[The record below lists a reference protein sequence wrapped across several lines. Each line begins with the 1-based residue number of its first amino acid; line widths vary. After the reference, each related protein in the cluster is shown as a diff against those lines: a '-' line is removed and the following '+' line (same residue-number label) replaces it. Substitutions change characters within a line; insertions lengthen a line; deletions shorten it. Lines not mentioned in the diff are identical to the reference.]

1 MEPKLPTL
9 KNRRVEYDFLPV
21 FINLLFEVPKY
32 YWLLKPLNRLEF
44 KSGGQ
49 PVFNRD
55 FRLQFENLY
64 KAIEDQYKNQGAF
77 ILSGCEVTGSTISPG
92 LVYIDG
98 KILEFAGKSEVSFP
112 AYLRMAS
119 PVYHEERM
127 FVEDA
132 ANKTTRVNYFADLVG
147 IPPTSGEYIVVES
160 QGGTRILTPVVMESN
175 YKEITSSKIIG
186 G

>member
-1 MEPKLPTL
+1 M
-9 KNRRVEYDFLPV
+9 
-21 FINLLFEVPKY
+21 
-32 YWLLKPLNRLEF
+32 NRLEF